1 MNVIGISGL
10 HNSVFFKKKVFPNL
24 SARQYRIAQGFD
36 SAAALV
42 TRDGIKA
49 AAAEE
54 RFTREKATGSFPINA
69 IKYCLQVSNLAP
81 DSIDYIAH
89 GFCYEPFRSFY
100 EHSDLTKQQ
109 FAEVYSREAQVRC
122 LQEHFDSF
130 DWAKKLVHVPHHMA
144 HAASTFYLSGFKESL
159 ILVTDGMGEQHST
172 TIAVGKE
179 NQIEIIKQF
188 PALHSLG
195 ILYGVFTLYLG
206 FCFGLDEYKVMGL
219 APYGNPRRYFS
230 QVMQLIN
237 LQNDGTYTIPVLF
250 QNQTEE
256 EKETYSGT
264 LQVLTDIFGPP
275 REPDVEITQN
285 YMDIAAALQSVLQAC
300 LMHVLRHFKKETGQ
314 NNLCMAGGVA
324 LNCTANGVI
333 KRSRMFK
340 NMFIQPAAGD
350 DGTALGAALYIQS
363 LHQRNLC
370 SKKMAQPLWG
380 PSYETEEIRQI
391 LEDRQECESTFFP
404 SFDDLARE
412 IVKRIAEGQIVAW
425 FQGRMEFGPRALGN
439 RSILADPRDPGM
451 RDRINK
457 LVKKREGFRP
467 FAPAVTVEGASQ
479 FFEIDKGDESIYAY
493 MLFVTQVRSAYREQL
508 PAITHVDGSA
518 RVQAVSKE
526 DNPKFWTLLNEFG
539 RVSGIPVLLNTSFNV
554 RGQPIVCTPK
564 EAVETFLFAKL
575 DVLVMGNYV
584 VVRKDYQ
591 QGEKAEEMNA
601 FVSGDKCI

>member
-10 HNSVFFKKKVFPNL
+10 HNSIFFKKKAFPNL
-24 SARQYRIAQGFD
+24 SARQYLIAQGFD

-130 DWAKKLVHVPHHMA
+130 DWAKKLVQVPHHLA

-188 PALHSLG
+188 PSLHSLG

-230 QVMQLIN
+230 QV
-237 LQNDGTYTIPVLF
+237 
-250 QNQTEE
+250 
-256 EKETYSGT
+256 
-264 LQVLTDIFGPP
+264 
-275 REPDVEITQN
+275 
-285 YMDIAAALQSVLQAC
+285 
-300 LMHVLRHFKKETGQ
+300 
-314 NNLCMAGGVA
+314 
-324 LNCTANGVI
+324 
-333 KRSRMFK
+333 
-340 NMFIQPAAGD
+340 IQ
-350 DGTALGAALYIQS
+350 
-363 LHQRNLC
+363 
-370 SKKMAQPLWG
+370 
-380 PSYETEEIRQI
+380 
-391 LEDRQECESTFFP
+391 
-404 SFDDLARE
+404 
-412 IVKRIAEGQIVAW
+412 
-425 FQGRMEFGPRALGN
+425 
-439 RSILADPRDPGM
+439 
-451 RDRINK
+451 
-457 LVKKREGFRP
+457 
-467 FAPAVTVEGASQ
+467 
-479 FFEIDKGDESIYAY
+479 
-493 MLFVTQVRSAYREQL
+493 
-508 PAITHVDGSA
+508 
-518 RVQAVSKE
+518 
-526 DNPKFWTLLNEFG
+526 
-539 RVSGIPVLLNTSFNV
+539 
-554 RGQPIVCTPK
+554 
-564 EAVETFLFAKL
+564 
-575 DVLVMGNYV
+575 
-584 VVRKDYQ
+584 
-591 QGEKAEEMNA
+591 
-601 FVSGDKCI
+601 